1 MEKQNCSSSP
11 NMGTTTG
18 NIHDWLQK
26 LKSGLPE
33 SRNAL
38 LEHSQKRL
46 RHMVRRHFWQQQDLR
61 RLEETDDILQKA
73 LLRLNKAMETIHPG
87 TVAEFFGLAS
97 QQIRWVLLDLGQE
110 MGKLRENDSFEFRM
124 FSDKFLF
131 DLPKDDSASPGSLL
145 EWEHFHKT
153 IQSLSELD
161 KSLFD
166 LLYYQG
172 LTQDEAPEIL
182 NIPIR
187 SLKRYWR
194 NAKVKLYEKLHGEM
208 PPE

>member
-1 MEKQNCSSSP
+1 MSQSTDSSNP
-11 NMGTTTG
+11 DMGTTTG
-18 NIHDWLQK
+18 NIHGWLQK
-26 LKSGLPE
+26 LKLGLPE

-46 RHMVRRHFWQQQDLR
+46 RHMVRRQFWQQQDLR

-73 LLRLNKAMETIHPG
+73 LIRLNKAMETIQPD

-110 MGKLRENDSFEFRM
+110 MGKLRENESIEFRM

-131 DLPKDDSASPGSLL
+131 DLPKADSTSPGSLL

-153 IQSLSELD
+153 IQSLTELE

-166 LLYYQG
+166 LVYYQG
-172 LTQDEAPEIL
+172 LTQDE
-182 NIPIR
+182 
-187 SLKRYWR
+187 
-194 NAKVKLYEKLHGEM
+194 
-208 PPE
+208 

>member
-1 MEKQNCSSSP
+1 
-11 NMGTTTG
+11 
-18 NIHDWLQK
+18 
-26 LKSGLPE
+26 
-33 SRNAL
+33 
-38 LEHSQKRL
+38 
-46 RHMVRRHFWQQQDLR
+46 MVRRQFWQQQDLR

-73 LLRLNKAMETIHPG
+73 LIRLNKAMETIQPD

-110 MGKLRENDSFEFRM
+110 MGKLRENESIEFRM
-124 FSDKFLF
+124 FSDSFLF
-131 DLPKDDSASPGSLL
+131 DLPKADSTSPGSLL

-153 IQSLSELD
+153 IQGLPEIE

-172 LTQDEAPEIL
+172 LSQEEASEIL
-182 NIPIR
+182 NIPMR

-208 PPE
+208 PPG

>member
-1 MEKQNCSSSP
+1 MSQSTDLSNP
-11 NMGTTTG
+11 DMGTTTG
-18 NIHDWLQK
+18 NIHGWLQK
-26 LKSGLPE
+26 LKLGLPE

-46 RHMVRRHFWQQQDLR
+46 RHMVRRQFWQQQDLR

-73 LLRLNKAMETIHPG
+73 LIRLNKAMETIQPDS
-87 TVAEFFGLAS
+87 VAEFFALAS

-110 MGKLRENDSFEFRM
+110 MGKLRENESVEFRM
-124 FSDKFLF
+124 YSDKFLF
-131 DLPKDDSASPGSLL
+131 DHPKDDSSPPESLL

-153 IQSLSELD
+153 IQGLPEIE

-172 LTQDEAPEIL
+172 LTQEEASEIL
-182 NIPIR
+182 NIPMR

-208 PPE
+208 PPG